1 MKYSPNQLLIKI
13 TFCYDLHLLLFIN
26 MAMHLTL
33 QQLRLFES
41 VSRLGSYTR
50 AAKELCIT
58 QPAVSIQIKRLE
70 EQVGLPLFE
79 QVGKKTFPTAAGKTM
94 YAASLDIINRVED
107 LKISIEELKG
117 TVKGTLQM
125 SVVTTAKYFLP
136 KLLGA
141 FLQQYPDVEPKLKFT
156 NRARV
161 IERLMNNDDDFVVMG
176 QIPKDENLE
185 SYPFLNNILGIVAH
199 SDHPLANKKNITIK
213 ELVRQRFLIREIGSG
228 TRYVFDQLLQEHGV
242 EIEPYMELGSSEA
255 LKQAVMAGLGIAVLS
270 LHSVQLERDVN
281 KLTVLDV
288 QGFPLKRRWYA
299 VHLKGKKLSL
309 VAQTFLDYIL
319 EESHRVLGVKYK

>member
-1 MKYSPNQLLIKI
+1 
-13 TFCYDLHLLLFIN
+13 
-26 MAMHLTL
+26 MHLTL

-41 VSRLGSYTR
+41 VSRLGSYTQ
-50 AAKELCIT
+50 AANELFIT

-70 EQVGLPLFE
+70 EQVGLALFE
-79 QVGKKTFPTAAGKTM
+79 QVGKKTFPTAAGKIM
-94 YAASLDIINRVED
+94 YTASLDIMNRVED

-117 TVKGTLQM
+117 TVKGVLQM

-141 FLQQYPDVEPKLKFT
+141 FLHHYPDVEPKLKFT

-161 IERLMNNDDDFVVMG
+161 IERLMNNEDDFVVMG
-176 QIPKDENLE
+176 QIPKDENLAA
-185 SYPFLNNILGIVAH
+185 YPFLNNILGIVAH

-213 ELVRQRFLIREIGSG
+213 DLAKQKFLIRETGSG
-228 TRYVFDQLLQEHGV
+228 TRHVFDQLLQEHGV

-281 KLTVLDV
+281 KLIVLDV
-288 QGFPLKRRWYA
+288 EGFPLKRRWYA

-319 EESHRVLGVKYK
+319 EESHNVLGVKYK

>member
-1 MKYSPNQLLIKI
+1 
-13 TFCYDLHLLLFIN
+13 LFIVET
-26 MAMHLTL
+26 MHLTL
-33 QQLRLFES
+33 QQLKLFES

-50 AAKELCIT
+50 AAEELFLT

-70 EQVGLPLFE
+70 TQTGLPLFE
-79 QVGKKTFPTAAGKTM
+79 KVGKKIFPTAAGKAM
-94 YAASLDIINRVED
+94 YAASVDILERVD
-107 LKISIEELKG
+107 ILKDSIEELKG
-117 TVKGTLQM
+117 EVKGPLQL

-136 KLLGA
+136 NLLGV
-141 FLQQYPDVEPKLKFT
+141 FLQKYPEVEPKLKFT

-176 QIPKDENLE
+176 QIPDDDNLDAK
-185 SYPFLNNILGIVAH
+185 PFLTNILGIVAPA
-199 SDHPLANKKNITIK
+199 DHPLANKKNITLK
-213 ELVRQRFLIREIGSG
+213 EIAKQKFLIREIGSG
-228 TRYVFDQLLQEHGV
+228 TRYVFDKLMKEHGI

-288 QGFPLKRRWYA
+288 EGFPIKRRWYA
-299 VHLKGKKLSL
+299 VHLKGRKLSL
-309 VAQTFLDYIL
+309 VARTFLEFIL
-319 EESHRVLGVKYK
+319 EESHRVLGVKYEK